1 MENFKYFDLGYPEY
15 PVLPMYGLYQP
26 IFDCFIAVAPS
37 LPIANK
43 LQSILSSR
51 YTSQVICLNTAEN
64 FKYNLM
70 DNGNCQQWTVENKN
84 QIVITKAFIN
94 NQVHVPVKLSPSIKT
109 IDWDM
114 HQEKQWIL
122 ICLYWIKF
130 FNSKIGYFKNY
141 NLIDTDLKD
150 LLEAENLNYDSNS
163 SYSAAE
169 LQIMKLLYLGR
180 DVELIEQQINI
191 LVNQYNIDITYA

>member
-94 NQVHVPVKLSPSIKT
+94 NQVHFPVKLSPSIKT

-130 FNSKIGYFKNY
+130 FKIKEEFNSKYTG
-141 NLIDTDLKD
+141 LDSDLRD
-150 LLEAENLNYDSNS
+150 LLDLENLNYYSEDNH
-163 SYSAAE
+163 SAAE

-180 DVELIEQQINI
+180 DFELIEQQIN
-191 LVNQYNIDITYA
+191 DIISQFGVGHA